1 MNKIK
6 HIATILAACSLFF
19 GSCQNQLDT
28 NPLDRFSNEDFWKSE
43 NDALLALTGLYRG
56 NTQMNGAAEFSPTDW
71 WSYHGLLYLEF
82 ATDNAYDRR
91 GDNSAFNRLTNGT
104 LTANLGILNN
114 YWTASYKKI
123 ARANFFLENV
133 DKTPVDG
140 NKIARLRAETRFIR
154 ACQYFYLSQYWGSVP
169 LVTKTLTLQEAN
181 TVPKADQQT
190 VVDFVLTELSEAAQA
205 LPSHAELPANER
217 GRATKQAALAFLGRL
232 QLAEGRFAAAAQTYG
247 MIITEGENAI
257 DPNYKSLFDGSN
269 ENSSEILFATQYLA
283 DMAGNGMLQHNFPA
297 AAGGWHLHCPLGNLV
312 EAYAFADGTPFS
324 YSDGRYDPQDLTKGR
339 DPRLGYSVLTNGDPF
354 RGMPYISH
362 PDVSASPDQ
371 LTTSRQATRTGFGL
385 RKFNDEAF
393 GGNLQ
398 NSGIDL
404 PVLRYA
410 EVLLGYLEAKLE
422 NGDAIDQTLLDG
434 TINAVRGRPSVN
446 MPPVTETDP
455 IALRGILRNER
466 RVELAFEG
474 IRLWDL
480 LRWNEAKDVLKGDF
494 YGAPFPGAANLRVK
508 GNDPRDGRERWYVTT
523 KNFRAGQDRYW
534 PIPQSETN
542 INPNLK

>member
-1 MNKIK
+1 MKK
-6 HIATILAACSLFF
+6 TPHIATILAACSLFF

-123 ARANFFLENV
+123 ARTNFFLENV
-133 DKTPVDG
+133 DRTPVDG
-140 NKIARLRAETRFIR
+140 GKLARFRAEARFIR

-181 TVPKADQQT
+181 TVAKASRQDL
-190 VVDFVLTELSEAAQA
+190 VDFVQNELSEAAQA
-205 LPSHAELPANER
+205 LPGHAELPANER
-217 GRATKQAALAFLGRL
+217 GRATRQAALAFLGRL
-232 QLAEGRFAAAAQTYG
+232 QLAEGLFAAAAQTYG
-247 MIITEGENAI
+247 TIIATGENAI
-257 DPNYKSLFDGSN
+257 APSYKSLFDGSN
-269 ENSSEILFATQYLA
+269 ESSSEILFATQYLA
-283 DMAGNGMLQHNFPA
+283 DLAGNGMLQHNFPA

-312 EAYAFADGTPFS
+312 EAYAFADGTAFS
-324 YSDGRYDPQDLTKGR
+324 YSDARYDPQDLTKGR
-339 DPRLGYSVLTNGDPF
+339 DPRLGYSVLTNGDLF
-354 RGMPYISH
+354 QGMPYISH
-362 PDVSASPDQ
+362 PDVAASPDQ

-404 PVLRYA
+404 PILRYA

-422 NGDAIDQTLLDG
+422 NGDAIDQTLLDQ

-455 IALRGILRNER
+455 IVLRGILRNER

-474 IRLWDL
+474 LRLWDL
-480 LRWNEAKDVLKGDF
+480 LRWDEAKDVLQGDF
-494 YGAPFPGAANLRVK
+494 YGAPFPGATNLRAK
-508 GNDPRDGRERWYVTT
+508 GNNPRDGQGRWYVTT
-523 KNFRAGQDRYW
+523 KNFRADQDRYW
-534 PIPQSETN
+534 PIPQGETS